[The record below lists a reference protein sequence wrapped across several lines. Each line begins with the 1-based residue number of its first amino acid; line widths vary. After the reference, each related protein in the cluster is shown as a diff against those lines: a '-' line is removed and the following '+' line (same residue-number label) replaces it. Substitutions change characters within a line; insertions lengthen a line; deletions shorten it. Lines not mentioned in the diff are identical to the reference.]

1 MTFCRADKAAN
12 QSRLQSLRNKIE
24 HLQLREQQRVQAKV
38 PPPPLLLLPLIL
50 ACPYLLKRVLLQ
62 LLRPQL
68 GLADGEGD
76 DQYVVALQ
84 HHVLHEP
91 TVCRLG
97 LLLGLLLVCFCFA
110 FVFWGV
116 HSAIK
121 SAPGAGFG
129 CHSRSAFAASP

>member
-1 MTFCRADKAAN
+1 MTFCCADKAAN

-38 PPPPLLLLPLIL
+38 LPPLIL

-97 LLLGLLLVCFCFA
+97 LVLFRFCFA

-116 HSAIK
+116 HSAIEI
-121 SAPGAGFG
+121 SPGAGFG